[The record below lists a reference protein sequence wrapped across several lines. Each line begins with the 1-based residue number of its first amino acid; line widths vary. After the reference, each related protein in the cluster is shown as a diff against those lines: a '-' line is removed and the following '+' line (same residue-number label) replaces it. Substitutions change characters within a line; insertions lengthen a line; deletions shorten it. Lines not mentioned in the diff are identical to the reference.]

1 METETNETNE
11 INDITPEI
19 AREMTQ
25 EATNWDDIIQRV
37 INECVPYKAKEGKR
51 ECRIVIGLP
60 LGMKIFTKTSQEIIR
75 GVFVRKGWKIQNFD
89 VDTRIGAALVD
100 IEW

>member
-1 METETNETNE
+1 METGTNK
-11 INDITPEI
+11 IKGITPDI

-25 EATNWDDIIQRV
+25 EALDWDGIVQRA
-37 INECVPYKAKEGKR
+37 IDDRVPEKAKAGKR

-60 LGMKIFTKTSQEIIR
+60 SGMKTFTATTQEIIR
-75 GVFVRKGWKIQNFD
+75 GVFVRKGWKIKDFY
-89 VDTRIGAALVD
+89 VDCYGAILVD

>member
-1 METETNETNE
+1 METGTNK
-11 INDITPEI
+11 IKGITPDI

-25 EATNWDDIIQRV
+25 EALDWDGIVQRA
-37 INECVPYKAKEGKR
+37 IDDRVPEKAKTGKR

-60 LGMKIFTKTSQEIIR
+60 AGMKTFTYTTQEIIR
-75 GVFVRKGWKIQNFD
+75 VVFVRKGWKIKDFY
-89 VDTRIGAALVD
+89 VDCYGGVLVD

>member
-1 METETNETNE
+1 MKNETDE
-11 INDITPEI
+11 IKDITPDI

-25 EATNWDDIIQRV
+25 EALDWDGIVQRA
-37 INECVPYKAKEGKR
+37 IDDRVPEKAKTGKR

-60 LGMKIFTKTSQEIIR
+60 AGMKTFTDTTQDIIR
-75 GVFVRKGWKIQNFD
+75 GVFLRKGWKIKDFCAD
-89 VDTRIGAALVD
+89 DRYRYGAILVD